1 LPAALEVHGG
11 GIFPATDL
19 DRNTAVTF
27 TCFLDD
33 LDAKVPAGLQVHLV
47 LEVGSSPIAR
57 DTRWWFVDH
66 PASTRTPPPPTP
78 PG

>member
-27 TCFLDD
+27 ISADFH
-33 LDAKVPAGLQVHLV
+33 AGCSAQPSVV
-47 LEVGSSPIAR
+47 IIR
-57 DTRWWFVDH
+57 
-66 PASTRTPPPPTP
+66 
-78 PG
+78 